1 MLSIDSPEVEIIMDS
16 GGKLHHTCEFAKD
29 QDTRENLRAIVRR
42 IERTRTQAGRANPD
56 EALNNWEG
64 LVNGRWS
71 IVDRFDTDEHR

>member
-1 MLSIDSPEVEIIMDS
+1 MDS

-64 LVNGRWS
+64 LVNGR
-71 IVDRFDTDEHR
+71 